1 MLLNRNLFFVLTAL
15 FLMSCSPGNRQKET
29 SKSNK
34 TYARFPSGK
43 VLPKVVIRSDTTLSY
58 ALYLP
63 AGYDVKKEN
72 KIIFIFDAHARGTL
86 PLEKYKTLADQ
97 YNLILA
103 ASNNSKN
110 GQSGRVRNHIISAF
124 MGDVEE
130 RIHIDENKIYTAG
143 FSGGARI
150 ATLVALYNGNVAGV
164 VGCAAGFPQVQ
175 NPVNKSFIWVGVVGN
190 KDFNFLELVNLNRQ
204 LKANRW
210 KSFLL
215 TFDGKHQWPPVE
227 VMSDAIKMMLN
238 GAQKSQYTFSQ
249 ATLSDGLENK
259 EIEQQ
264 RILVRAME
272 EKDTLWWRKKVSV
285 LQQQATMAKS
295 KNEKLVN
302 ERLLSYLS
310 MISYI
315 YTDKAIKNH
324 NIHQAEKFLTIYK
337 LADFTNHDR
346 YYLTAVWY
354 AQQNKNEKALQALQK
369 AVDLGFNDKAAL
381 LSEKAFIHLQDTP
394 AFKNIVQQLKT
405 D

>member
-72 KIIFIFDAHARGTL
+72 KIIFIFDAHARGIL

-324 NIHQAEKFLTIYK
+324 NTHQAEKFLTIYK

-394 AFKNIVQQLKT
+394 AFKNIGQQLKT